1 MPGFSVILKEAGTDP
16 KYCCSSCGKLL
27 DEPRQTECGHRY
39 CRTCLEDLTRTG
51 EGKCTAHKCGETIKP
66 GDQVFPDKAIEREI
80 EVIPVV
86 CNNVKDGCEWEG
98 VVKQVKDHL
107 SQCDYER
114 LPCIHEAQGC
124 QKSIQRKDLATHLQ
138 EECAFRTDA
147 CQWCKSSFPH
157 NRMKEHQKSCPSAP
171 AKCDWCGKKG
181 LTRAQLEEHQKTET
195 GSCPNMKIPCN
206 FTPAGCKER
215 MEKKH
220 LHEHQKKSTNVHLNM
235 LLALVLQLASNFE
248 QHRDQEVES
257 RESMRL
263 HLPQLQKAIQDLES
277 KLVQMERKIA
287 SDQSE
292 GATASGSS
300 SVKALENRIEQVR
313 GKLEEV
319 VKKLAAWEPRV
330 GTFEGIVAVL
340 NREIEKCSSQME
352 AYERQRRQD
361 REIIETLERKVRS
374 LERIIALKD
383 VALAE
388 QDLRIQT
395 LELTSYDGILT
406 WKIADFTRKR
416 HDAIT
421 GKTASFY
428 SPCFFTSRTGYK
440 MCARIYLNGDGMGKG
455 THVSLFFVVM
465 RGHYDGLLRWP
476 FRQKVTFMLLDQNNR
491 EHVIDAFRPD
501 PTSSS
506 FQRPTSDMN
515 IASGCPLF
523 VPLSQ
528 LDSSSHAY
536 VRDDTMFIR
545 IIVDTAD
552 IN

>member
-66 GDQVFPDKAIEREI
+66 GDVFPDKAIEREI